1 MIRHSSISLFFFL
14 MIRRPPRSTLFP
26 YTTLF
31 RTHFKCNRGS
41 NEFSPTGK
49 RRMGSDELVSLRRI
63 KSSEVGWRQMA
74 NPEHLVQRSERCKRS
89 HESRGDRVGDQLLD
103 GQVAGRVELRYK

>member
-31 RTHFKCNRGS
+31 RSHFKCNRGS

-63 KSSEVGWRQMA
+63 KSSEVG
-74 NPEHLVQRSERCKRS
+74 RSEEHTSNSS
-89 HESRGDRVGDQLLD
+89 HQIISYAVFCL
-103 GQVAGRVELRYK
+103 KKKKKKHT